1 MHRYAHF
8 CAAPFEYPST
18 ARAGWHAARLWLYSE
33 TDLSPAQFRDQHFQM
48 HCADRHDSAG
58 ERRIRRD
65 TFYQAFAGVIGH
77 ILIEEGRLR
86 ATSA

>member
-33 TDLSPAQFRDQHFQM
+33 TNLSPASFCDQQFQM
-48 HCADRHDSAG
+48 HCADRQDCAV
-58 ERRIRRD
+58 ERRIRRYA
-65 TFYQAFAGVIGH
+65 FCQAFAKSH
-77 ILIEEGRLR
+77 RPH
-86 ATSA
+86 SY